1 MCVLLPGVLAFGL
14 LCLLYFLLKKLDGD
28 QEGGQGGTVPP
39 RYNLRMRP
47 TRPGIDPTIYKRY

>member
-1 MCVLLPGVLAFGL
+1 MLLPGVLAFGL